1 MIEKLQPP
9 DRIRHTFYQAAAAA
23 DKQQRADLGRPEGL
37 RTWRDTVV
45 AQARS
50 SDGKGRAGA

>member
-1 MIEKLQPP
+1 MIEKKRPP

-23 DKQQRADLGRPEGL
+23 DNQQRADLGRPEGL
-37 RTWRDTVV
+37 RTWRDMVI

-50 SDGKGRAGA
+50 SDGKGGAGA